1 MSPPRIQSILI
12 LIRHL
17 SVCPTLPFSLF
28 LRVNDQESVKVSF
41 NLVKNVL
48 QRNVF
53 HEIFWSDFVATRLSE
68 SQCNGV

>member
-17 SVCPTLPFSLF
+17 SVCLVCF
-28 LRVNDQESVKVSF
+28 LRVNNQESVKVSF

-68 SQCNGV
+68 SQCIGV